1 MSSASSPTTAMIL
14 AAGMGTRMRPLT
26 DTRPKAL
33 VPLGGRPLIEHA
45 LVRLREAGVERV
57 VVNAHHHAEQLIAYL
72 SGRDRIETHV
82 SDEREKLL
90 ETGGGIAKAL
100 PLLGEARF
108 YAVNGDVVWLD
119 GVANTLRRLAQRWDE
134 SAMDALLLLQLGPDT
149 IGYSGLGDF
158 TMEADGLLRRRRE
171 REVAPYVHCGIQ
183 LLHPRLFRACPSG
196 AFSLNLL
203 YDRALAAGRL
213 WGLRH
218 DGLWLHVG
226 TRAGLS
232 AAEAALARL

>member
-1 MSSASSPTTAMIL
+1 MSSAASPTTAMIL
-14 AAGMGTRMRPLT
+14 AAGLGTRMRPLT
-26 DTRPKAL
+26 DARPKAL

-45 LVRLREAGVERV
+45 LARLHDAGVERV

-82 SDEREKLL
+82 SDEREELL
-90 ETGGGIAKAL
+90 DTGGGIAKAL

-119 GVANTLRRLAQRWDE
+119 GVANTLLRLARRWDE
-134 SAMDALLLLQLGPDT
+134 SAMDALLLLQLGPGAL
-149 IGYSGLGDF
+149 GYSGLGDF

-196 AFSLNLL
+196 VFSLNLL

-226 TRAGLS
+226 TQAGLS

>member
-14 AAGMGTRMRPLT
+14 AAGLGTRMRPLT
-26 DTRPKAL
+26 DARPKAL
-33 VPLGGRPLIEHA
+33 VPLGGRPLIGHA
-45 LVRLREAGVERV
+45 LARLHEAGVERV

-82 SDEREKLL
+82 SDEREELL
-90 ETGGGIAKAL
+90 DTGGGIAKAL

-119 GVANTLRRLAQRWDE
+119 GVANTLLRLARRWDE
-134 SAMDALLLLQLGPDT
+134 SAMDALLLLQLGPGAL
-149 IGYSGLGDF
+149 GYSGLGDF

>member
-1 MSSASSPTTAMIL
+1 MTAAPSPTTAMIL
-14 AAGMGTRMRPLT
+14 AAGLATRMRPLT
-26 DTRPKAL
+26 DARPKAL

-45 LVRLREAGVERV
+45 LARLHDAGVERV

-82 SDEREKLL
+82 SDEREELL
-90 ETGGGIAKAL
+90 DTGGGIAKAL

-119 GVANTLRRLAQRWDE
+119 GVANTLRRLARRWDD
-134 SAMDALLLLQLGPDT
+134 SAMDALLLLQLGPGAL
-149 IGYSGLGDF
+149 GYSGLGDF

-183 LLHPRLFRACPSG
+183 LLHPRLFSACPSG

-226 TRAGLS
+226 TQAGLS
-232 AAEAALARL
+232 VAEATLARL